1 MFFRVYYNQRSEIQ
15 EEHRRD
21 LEVIRMLTKQQKHEQ
36 DMQRI
41 RKFRLFDDDFLKK
54 CFEDHDECAE
64 LVLRIIMNKEDLKV
78 LHSKTEY
85 VIQNLQGRSVRLDVK
100 ATDSENKEYDIEV
113 QRADKGA
120 GRKRARHNSSM
131 LDANALA
138 PQEDVNFLPETYVIF
153 ITEHDV
159 IGKGEPIYRV
169 ERKIL
174 ETDEFFD
181 DGSHILYVNGA
192 YRGDSDIGKLM
203 HDFSCT
209 DAKDMKYKILA
220 DRVRYFKEDEKGVAT
235 MCKAMEE
242 MRNEAVKEERV
253 EVARQLLEL
262 GKLSYEEIAKIA
274 KMTTD
279 EVKALDEK
287 VIA

>member
-1 MFFRVYYNQRSEIQ
+1 
-15 EEHRRD
+15 
-21 LEVIRMLTKQQKHEQ
+21 MLICYKPMGKNDKERGDNVAEKNVKELDFERKHEE
-36 DMQRI
+36 DLQRL
-41 RKFRLFDDDFLKK
+41 RGFRLLDDDFMSKV
-54 CFEDHDECAE
+54 FEDKECTKF
-64 LVLRIIMNKEDLKV
+64 LLQIILNRTDLKV
-78 LHSKTEY
+78 ITVHGQHDIK
-85 VIQNLQGRSVRLDVK
+85 NLQGRSVRLDILAV
-100 ATDSENKEYDIEV
+100 DVEGRVYNIEI
-113 QRADKGA
+113 QRSDKGA
-120 GRKRARHNSSM
+120 EVKRARYNSS
-131 LDANALA
+131 LIDANVTEPGEKYENLC
-138 PQEDVNFLPETYVIF
+138 ESYVIF
-153 ITEHDV
+153 ITEND
-159 IGKGEPIYRV
+159 IMKAGLPIYHI
-169 ERKIL
+169 ERTVK
-174 ETDEFFD
+174 ETGELFGDE
-181 DGSHILYVNGA
+181 SHIIYVNSQIKDESA
-192 YRGDSDIGKLM
+192 LGKLM

>member
-1 MFFRVYYNQRSEIQ
+1 
-15 EEHRRD
+15 
-21 LEVIRMLTKQQKHEQ
+21 
-36 DMQRI
+36 
-41 RKFRLFDDDFLKK
+41 
-54 CFEDHDECAE
+54 
-64 LVLRIIMNKEDLKV
+64 
-78 LHSKTEY
+78 
-85 VIQNLQGRSVRLDVK
+85 
-100 ATDSENKEYDIEV
+100 
-113 QRADKGA
+113 
-120 GRKRARHNSSM
+120 M

-235 MCKAMEE
+235 MCRAMEE
-242 MRNEAVKEERV
+242 MRNETARETEHAKAIK
-253 EVARQLLEL
+253 VAKGMLQS
-262 GKLSYEEIAKIA
+262 GKLSYEEIAEIA
-274 KMTTD
+274 ELSID

>member
-1 MFFRVYYNQRSEIQ
+1 
-15 EEHRRD
+15 
-21 LEVIRMLTKQQKHEQ
+21 
-36 DMQRI
+36 
-41 RKFRLFDDDFLKK
+41 
-54 CFEDHDECAE
+54 
-64 LVLRIIMNKEDLKV
+64 
-78 LHSKTEY
+78 
-85 VIQNLQGRSVRLDVK
+85 
-100 ATDSENKEYDIEV
+100 
-113 QRADKGA
+113 
-120 GRKRARHNSSM
+120 M

-235 MCKAMEE
+235 MCRAMEE
-242 MRNEAVKEERV
+242 MRNETARETEYAKAIK
-253 EVARQLLEL
+253 VAKGMLQS
-262 GKLSYEEIAKIA
+262 GKLSYEEIAEIA
-274 KMTTD
+274 ELSID